1 MNQGVCCQLHL
12 REEGEC
18 RSHCRPHALV
28 TSSMTVRYVFCISSC
43 LEWLCAAAVWIAVS
57 DSLYSLT
64 TRTARSSVRLTNHR
78 ARVINTFTRPTGCM
92 CL

>member
-1 MNQGVCCQLHL
+1 MPKPLPTTCIGYFFNDC
-12 REEGEC
+12 E
-18 RSHCRPHALV
+18 
-28 TSSMTVRYVFCISSC
+28 VRVFISSC